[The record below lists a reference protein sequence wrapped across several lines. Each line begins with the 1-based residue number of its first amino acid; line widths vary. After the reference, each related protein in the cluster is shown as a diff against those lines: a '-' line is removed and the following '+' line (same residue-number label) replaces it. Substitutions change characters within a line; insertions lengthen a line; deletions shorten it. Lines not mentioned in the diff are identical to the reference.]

1 MTMVT
6 FRLSVNCVWPGIQ
19 HAGIKQKKI
28 QTLQKHKYHGERKLL
43 SINEKKIEPR
53 FFARQDILKFDYNI
67 QQDLALLL
75 ADRH

>member
-1 MTMVT
+1 MHIHT
-6 FRLSVNCVWPGIQ
+6 
-19 HAGIKQKKI
+19 HKQK
-28 QTLQKHKYHGERKLL
+28 TLQKHKYHGERKLL

-75 ADRH
+75 ADRN